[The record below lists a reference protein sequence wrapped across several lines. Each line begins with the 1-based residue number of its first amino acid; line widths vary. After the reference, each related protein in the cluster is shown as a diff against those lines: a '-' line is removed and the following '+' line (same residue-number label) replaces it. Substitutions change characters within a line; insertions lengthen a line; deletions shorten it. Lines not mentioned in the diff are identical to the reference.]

1 MEKNYV
7 VKSVVPKIWDWQL
20 VGYNINYHHK
30 NYPDSVQSV
39 FVGVKEMKT
48 LYNCENEAQAQWLV
62 GQSCGV
68 EKKVII
74 K

>member
-1 MEKNYV
+1 MEKSYV
-7 VKSVVPKIWDWQL
+7 VKSVVSKIGDWKL

-39 FVGVKEMKT
+39 FVGVNEMKN
-48 LYNCENEAQAQWLV
+48 YYGVENEAQAQSLV
-62 GQSCGV
+62 WQSCGV